1 MRKKLGSFEELS
13 LPIERELFCIVTASI
28 DSLDRCDE
36 KNLNSRDRYH
46 ETQPWEFYFVQ
57 LMI

>member
-28 DSLDRCDE
+28 ECLDRCDE
-36 KNLNSRDRYH
+36 KNLNS
-46 ETQPWEFYFVQ
+46 
-57 LMI
+57 

>member
-46 ETQPWEFYFVQ
+46 
-57 LMI
+57 